1 MQINV
6 VKGLV
11 GLYHLF
17 SRAQSVQEEQAV
29 LVVSI
34 RNAIIQP
41 IASGND
47 VSGRPGTTKFD
58 LSSDLSSQP
67 SAGAANVPVTFSSP
81 IPGILIVYLPR
92 IPYAIT

>member
-58 LSSDLSSQP
+58 LSNQP
-67 SAGAANVPVTFSSP
+67 SAGGANVPVTFSSP